1 MRHADETKGGLAR
14 ELLGEQ
20 PVIHRNAI
28 PPVMIKLEITQ
39 PLRGM
44 IRILKR
50 SRGQGRDVPL
60 RLPRK
65 ARCAAPRWPR
75 RFTCNASC
83 SAKYT
88 GMFLETHS
96 LTMAARKNFTLTCLA
111 HATLARYCM
120 GAQVLHEAG
129 VPDFREGDVASPLAN
144 GAADADR

>member
-1 MRHADETKGGLAR
+1 MRHAGETKGDLGR
-14 ELLGEQ
+14 ELLDEQ

-28 PPVMIKLEITQ
+28 PLVMIKLEITQ

-44 IRILKR
+44 IRIPR
-50 SRGQGRDVPL
+50 RIRGHERDGLV

-65 ARCAAPRWPR
+65 AGRAAPRWPR

-83 SAKYT
+83 SAKHT